1 METENRKDFLLLIY
15 HIQLNRNFI
24 ETILSSSERGA
35 KVVQDLRSFIKEPQ
49 NTSKGMVNLRENI
62 ATVLTI
68 FNYELKRNIDVEF
81 TVPDSLSLLGFDIKL
96 FQLWS
101 NIIKNAIE
109 AMDDKKERGKL
120 KINGKK
126 TKNGIEISIENNGP
140 LIPEQIQQKIFEKY
154 FTTKSGQNGSGWG
167 LSIVKNVLVMHNAT
181 ISLNSTSV
189 STTFTIFFNE

>member
-126 TKNGIEISIENNGP
+126 TKKGIELSIENNGP

-154 FTTKSGQNGSGWG
+154 FTTKSGQNGSGLG